1 METKASAPL
10 LRPNS
15 RAVYKK
21 QLSDSSNDLSYW
33 LTQPPAARLA
43 ALEQLRALYKLLVK
57 MDLNNDFQRFIKI
70 LNSCHAQY
78 IITGGFA
85 VAIYGYPRYTGDIDI
100 WIDPSL
106 ENALKVLA
114 ALQAF
119 GYSEQQVNMQDLT
132 TPGIVVQ
139 LGYPPNRI
147 DLVTGLAG
155 VDFENCWNNK
165 VNMPFGD
172 VPAYFISL
180 QDLKRN
186 KKATA
191 RQQDLLDLENLPD

>member
-1 METKASAPL
+1 M
-10 LRPNS
+10 
-15 RAVYKK
+15 
-21 QLSDSSNDLSYW
+21 SYW
-33 LTQPPAARLA
+33 LAQLPAARLA
-43 ALEQLRALYKLLVK
+43 ALEQLRALYKILVK
-57 MDLNNDFQRFIKI
+57 MELKNDFQSFIKL

-85 VAIYGYPRYTGDIDI
+85 VAIHGYPRYTGDIDI
-100 WIDPSL
+100 WIDPSI

-114 ALQAF
+114 ALQSF
-119 GYSEQQVNMQDLT
+119 GYSDKQVNLQDLT

-155 VDFENCWNNK
+155 VDFEDCWNNK
-165 VNMPFGD
+165 VSMSFGD
-172 VPAYFISL
+172 APAYFISL